1 MYVPLQ
7 QWMVM
12 LIREMLHGKRE
23 GDEDEAQVQL
33 KARRQAALIQ
43 WEKIVA
49 AIVEV
54 LLQMEELQETMIA
67 MIQEKNRSVGDQIVG
82 VAVFMLLAV
91 FCEVRCYSFLLEMQF
106 DAI

>member
-7 QWMVM
+7 QWMVV

-54 LLQMEELQETMIA
+54 LLQIEELQETMIA

-82 VAVFMLLAV
+82 VAAFMLLAV
-91 FCEVRCYSFLLEMQF
+91 LCEVRCYSLLLEMQF

>member
-1 MYVPLQ
+1 MYVPLH
-7 QWMVM
+7 QWMVV

-23 GDEDEAQVQL
+23 GDEAQVQL

-67 MIQEKNRSVGDQIVG
+67 MIQEKNRSIGDQIVG
-82 VAVFMLLAV
+82 VAVFMP
-91 FCEVRCYSFLLEMQF
+91 
-106 DAI
+106 